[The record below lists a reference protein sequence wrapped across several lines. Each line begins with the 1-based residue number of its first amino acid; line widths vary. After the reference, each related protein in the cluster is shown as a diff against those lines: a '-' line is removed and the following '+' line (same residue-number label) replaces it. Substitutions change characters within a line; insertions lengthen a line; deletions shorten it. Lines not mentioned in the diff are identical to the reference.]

1 MSQHRPEA
9 ATPSQQSSATA
20 ALFGRR
26 LQRLIDAASAR
37 GARGFSDARIA
48 AYVGVTGQYVRNL
61 RRGKSVPS
69 VEKAQKLAELF
80 GVEHADY
87 FLRPDDDPQV
97 LEVERRFSASGGAT
111 VSSASPAEGEEPLTE
126 DALWGQLRDE
136 HGVQEIAMR
145 AGQLSPEA
153 RIAVLGVVEQLLRS
167 ENRDSGPARP

>member
-1 MSQHRPEA
+1 M
-9 ATPSQQSSATA
+9 PSQQNSVTA

-26 LQRLIDAASAR
+26 LQRLIDAA
-37 GARGFSDARIA
+37 GARGSSSFSDARIA
-48 AYVGVTGQYVRNL
+48 THVGVTGQYIRNL

-87 FLRPDDDPQV
+87 FLRPDDDPHV
-97 LEVERRFSASGGAT
+97 LEVERRFSASEDITA
-111 VSSASPAEGEEPLTE
+111 SSASPAEGDECVTE
-126 DALWGQLRDE
+126 GALWRQLQEE
-136 HGVQEIAMR
+136 HGVKEIAMR

-153 RIAVLGVVEQLLRS
+153 RSAVLGVVEQLLRN